1 MIGLINCVKP
11 LHIVFATN
19 SPKPLCSL
27 ETCTCLIDN
36 LLEFPK
42 NITYQQVYTCTFCFH
57 FIFREL
63 TNIGLLK
70 TFIHLRYV
78 DVSKNNL
85 KDISPLSALTHML
98 TLKADENK
106 LSSAKLEEM
115 PFLQVATF
123 NNNKIT
129 STEGI
134 NHPMLEH
141 LSMNSKFVIS
151 FSPNVICFG

>member
-1 MIGLINCVKP
+1 
-11 LHIVFATN
+11 
-19 SPKPLCSL
+19 
-27 ETCTCLIDN
+27 
-36 LLEFPK
+36 
-42 NITYQQVYTCTFCFH
+42 
-57 FIFREL
+57 
-63 TNIGLLK
+63 
-70 TFIHLRYV
+70 
-78 DVSKNNL
+78 
-85 KDISPLSALTHML
+85 ML

-151 FSPNVICFG
+151 FSPMAFALDNFFFF